1 MVYLQKIWQK
11 VHVLLM
17 HWMLPHH
24 HNQHQAKSTHH
35 HSLAWYVIVTLLAQ
49 SFLFLGITYPT
60 VHVHAG
66 EISTQKLLEYT
77 NIERRAAGLEELTV
91 NSVLNSGAKLKA
103 EHILQWQYWAHEG
116 PPPVGNP
123 QYKTPWDWFEA
134 VEYKYKFAG
143 ENLAVDFASSEG
155 VHQGWMNS
163 PTHREN
169 IMRPEYRE
177 VGFAILPGV
186 FQGSQTILIIQLFG
200 TPEQATLTPQIEEVV
215 EAPVAEPKYYEPPEI
230 LTPSDGFQTNDPYF
244 VLEGLAHDN
253 ESIDVKYNDDTL
265 GRVSPTDQGN
275 FSYKQE
281 AALDEGMHL
290 FSAYGK
296 NAQKSSEPHRII
308 IDQTAPQI
316 HTEQIRSLHK
326 HEDGKDLFDVLI
338 PVTGDPFTVMMS
350 SQHGQLKLSPS
361 NDVYVAKVAFRN
373 KDRRMR
379 EYPTMIVAEDMAGN
393 VITVPYQLSMKALPP
408 KEIVPEKPPVKI
420 AEPIEKTKEIKD
432 EDNEDNEDV
441 TEPTQSSE
449 DDQTP
454 RQIETEVEEE
464 ILSKEERIE
473 LKEQVAYLTS
483 KIKQNYH
490 SDTVDNETGD
500 NLRPAGDMVQ
510 ELEFVQTE
518 LNTGTVGWVHHQ
530 LLQFGVTLDLKT
542 VQLYIK
548 RVNIGV
554 QIFVLLLGIL
564 YLAQSYVYINKGVK
578 HPQGH
583 PLFHGILCM
592 SLFVVMLF
600 L

>member
-1 MVYLQKIWQK
+1 MKLNFMFILFRKM
-11 VHVLLM
+11 HAFLM
-17 HWMLPHH
+17 HEEDVFYKKYTHLIHWLLPHH
-24 HNQHQAKSTHH
+24 NNQHQAKSTHH

-66 EISTQKLLEYT
+66 EISTQKLLEYA
-77 NIERRAAGLEELTV
+77 NIERRVAGLTELTV
-91 NSVLNSGAKLKA
+91 NTVLNDGAKLKA

-123 QYKTPWDWFEA
+123 QFRTPWDWFEA
-134 VEYKYKFAG
+134 VEYEYKFAG

-155 VHQGWMNS
+155 VHKGWMNS

-177 VGFAILPGV
+177 VGFAILPGS

-200 TPEQATLTPQIEEVV
+200 TQEQAALTSQTEDVS
-215 EAPVAEPKYYEPPEI
+215 EAPQAEPTYYEPPEI
-230 LTPSDGFQTNDPYF
+230 LTPSNGFQTNDPYF
-244 VLEGLAHDN
+244 VLEGLAN
-253 ESIDVKYNDDTL
+253 ENEAIEMKYNDDSL
-265 GRVSPTDQGN
+265 GRVAPNAQGN

-281 AALDEGMHL
+281 SALDEGTHT

-296 NAQKSSEPHRII
+296 NAKKSSDPHTII

-316 HTEQIRSLHK
+316 HTKQIRALHK
-326 HEDGKDLFDVLI
+326 HEDGKDLFDILI
-338 PVTGDPFTVMMS
+338 PVTGDPYTVVMS

-393 VITVPYQLSMKALPP
+393 VVTVSYQLTMKPELLKDMQEPETP
-408 KEIVPEKPPVKI
+408 EENIEELEEIEKEVVKQEEQDAI
-420 AEPIEKTKEIKD
+420 AEPKIE
-432 EDNEDNEDV
+432 
-441 TEPTQSSE
+441 
-449 DDQTP
+449 
-454 RQIETEVEEE
+454 ET
-464 ILSKEERIE
+464 LNPEERAQ
-473 LKEQVAYLTS
+473 LQEQVQYLTS

-490 SDTVDNETGD
+490 SDTVDLEDGNVM
-500 NLRPAGDMVQ
+500 RPAGDSVAAP
-510 ELEFVQTE
+510 EFVQTE

-530 LLQFGVTLDLKT
+530 LLQQGVQLDLKT
-542 VQLYIK
+542 VQLYMK
-548 RVNIGV
+548 RLNIGI

-564 YLAQSYVYINKGVK
+564 YLAQSYVYINKGLRY
-578 HPQGH
+578 PQGH
-583 PLFHGILCM
+583 PLFHGILCI